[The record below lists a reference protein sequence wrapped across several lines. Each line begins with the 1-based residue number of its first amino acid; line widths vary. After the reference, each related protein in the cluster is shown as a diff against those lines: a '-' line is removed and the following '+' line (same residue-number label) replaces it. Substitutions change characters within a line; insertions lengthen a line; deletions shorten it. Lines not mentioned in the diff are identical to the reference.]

1 MPPPIPHRWGN
12 VTKRKRAFFTSLR
25 YSWRFALL
33 NRPRLMAEPFVF
45 GRRHFNDII
54 LACIRNGRVT
64 HSRVRGSGR
73 PWPRAGEAK
82 SNEMVRELW
91 TGLDDG
97 WRMISDDQNKN
108 RQDGDFET
116 RLSRLWNVGNWSG
129 ELNLVFLWI
138 VWAIIQKLSPN
149 LLTVAPRLWLTHTV
163 TPCHPLYISFGQ
175 LLCSLP

>member
-1 MPPPIPHRWGN
+1 MG
-12 VTKRKRAFFTSLR
+12 VSL
-25 YSWRFALL
+25 
-33 NRPRLMAEPFVF
+33 
-45 GRRHFNDII
+45 
-54 LACIRNGRVT
+54 T
-64 HSRVRGSGR
+64 HVSELRGSGR

-97 WRMISDDQNKN
+97 GWFPMTKIKIIKTATLRL
-108 RQDGDFET
+108 T
-116 RLSRLWNVGNWSG
+116 RFWNVGNWSG

-163 TPCHPLYISFGQ
+163 TPCHPLYCTSHSVNFCARFHKFHKSRNLHLWSALSISYKGRREIGHIVS
-175 LLCSLP
+175 LILCRKFQRNVPYFLG